1 LIPTGI
7 DPRIHRSTD
16 TANTNN
22 HSITREDSCSQ
33 YELLRGRDGRDGLPG
48 APGLPRRDAIGQ
60 KGDPGLRGPPG
71 PPGQPGAR
79 SGGVVYTRWGK
90 RTCPT
95 GIALVDSGRIGGSW
109 YSDKGGAANYLCM
122 PDDPDYEAYTPGV
135 QGWSQV
141 HGTEYETRNSLLS
154 TVYNHNAP
162 CAVCYASN
170 RTVVLMIPA
179 KNRCPSSW
187 TLEYSGYLMSA
198 PSIRTL
204 QDRRTMFECVDR
216 NPDSVPGTA
225 ANTHGAVLYPV
236 EANCNG
242 MACPPYDPQKELTCA
257 VCTK

>member
-95 GIALVDSGRIGGSW
+95 GTALVYSGRVGGSW
-109 YSDKGGAANYLCM
+109 YIVTKEEQQTTSVCQTILTMGF
-122 PDDPDYEAYTPGV
+122 
-135 QGWSQV
+135 SQV
-141 HGTEYETRNSLLS
+141 HGTEYETHSSPLS
-154 TVYNHNAP
+154 AVHDHNAT
-162 CAVCYASN
+162 CAVCHAST
-170 RTVVLMIPA
+170 RTIVLMIPA
-179 KNRCPSSW
+179 KNWCPSSW
-187 TLEYSGYLMSA
+187 TLEYSGYLISA
-198 PSIRTL
+198 TS
-204 QDRRTMFECVDR
+204 
-216 NPDSVPGTA
+216 
-225 ANTHGAVLYPV
+225 
-236 EANCNG
+236 
-242 MACPPYDPQKELTCA
+242 
-257 VCTK
+257 